1 MGVRDIKDHSSQ
13 KKDEKWGLSLHF
25 LHFILQ
31 DRGHLNTEVVFET
44 VFTHLHRD
52 IKGKGIQKDN

>member
-25 LHFILQ
+25 NGADIIYGV
-31 DRGHLNTEVVFET
+31 DTSEEV
-44 VFTHLHRD
+44 
-52 IKGKGIQKDN
+52 